1 MLKTKSLPLDFWA
14 EAVAS
19 ASYILNRARTKS
31 VKGKTPEEAWSGKK
45 PCVSH
50 FRIFG
55 SICYSHIPSEKRG
68 KLDYKSEKCIFVG
81 YVENPKAYKLYNPD
95 TKKIIISRDVIFN
108 EDKEWVWKDEK
119 EISTTSFDINLLE
132 PLEEEITPFVPPT
145 PAPSSSSESSDSPP
159 QKTRSIGEIYDQ
171 TRRVLEED
179 FMDFALLVENDPV
192 TFEDAAKEGKWR
204 EAMQQE
210 IEAIERNKTWDLVDL
225 PAGKKSIGVKWVFK
239 TKHNTNGEIEKH
251 KARLVVKGYKQ
262 KAGIDYQ
269 EVFAPVAR
277 LETIRLVLALAAQNN
292 WIVHQMDVKSAF
304 LNGILQEEVYID
316 QPPCFIKK
324 GEENKVCRLKRAL
337 YGLKQTPRAWY
348 SRINGYL
355 LWLPKMS
362 V

>member
-1 MLKTKSLPLDFWA
+1 MELVRSMLKTKRLPLDFWA
-14 EAVAS
+14 EAVTS
-19 ASYILNRARTKS
+19 ASYILNRAGTKS
-31 VKGKTPEEAWSGKK
+31 VKGKTPEVAWSGKK

-55 SICYSHIPSEKRG
+55 SICYSHIPSKKRG

-204 EAMQQE
+204 EAMQQD

-225 PAGKKSIGVKWVFK
+225 PAGKKSIGVKWVFI
-239 TKHNTNGEIEKH
+239 TKHNANGEIEKH
-251 KARLVVKGYKQ
+251 KAR
-262 KAGIDYQ
+262 
-269 EVFAPVAR
+269 F
-277 LETIRLVLALAAQNN
+277 
-292 WIVHQMDVKSAF
+292 
-304 LNGILQEEVYID
+304 
-316 QPPCFIKK
+316 
-324 GEENKVCRLKRAL
+324 
-337 YGLKQTPRAWY
+337 
-348 SRINGYL
+348 
-355 LWLPKMS
+355 
-362 V
+362 

>member
-1 MLKTKSLPLDFWA
+1 M
-14 EAVAS
+14 
-19 ASYILNRARTKS
+19 
-31 VKGKTPEEAWSGKK
+31 
-45 PCVSH
+45 
-50 FRIFG
+50 
-55 SICYSHIPSEKRG
+55 
-68 KLDYKSEKCIFVG
+68 
-81 YVENPKAYKLYNPD
+81 
-95 TKKIIISRDVIFN
+95 
-108 EDKEWVWKDEK
+108 
-119 EISTTSFDINLLE
+119 
-132 PLEEEITPFVPPT
+132 
-145 PAPSSSSESSDSPP
+145 
-159 QKTRSIGEIYDQ
+159 
-171 TRRVLEED
+171 
-179 FMDFALLVENDPV
+179 
-192 TFEDAAKEGKWR
+192 
-204 EAMQQE
+204 
-210 IEAIERNKTWDLVDL
+210 
-225 PAGKKSIGVKWVFK
+225 FK
-239 TKHNTNGEIEKH
+239 TKHNANGEIEKH
-251 KARLVVKGYKQ
+251 KARLVVKGYKH